1 MVYYKEFGQFLI
13 YLCRKRVAHSQYV
26 SYKNLNF
33 AADTIFASLG
43 IINSGQLDSLNQFFV
58 EYGYWG
64 MAMASFLAGTFVPF
78 SSEAV
83 MGALLVT
90 TDMNPMLTIISG
102 TIGNVMGSMFNYYI
116 GRIGSIE
123 QISRWMHI
131 KERRLVRTRN
141 YVEKKGSWIAVFSFL
156 PIFGTAISISLGILR
171 ANVWGVIFWSFV
183 GKFIRYVIV
192 ASSAVALR

>member
-1 MVYYKEFGQFLI
+1 M
-13 YLCRKRVAHSQYV
+13 
-26 SYKNLNF
+26 
-33 AADTIFASLG
+33 
-43 IINSGQLDSLNQFFV
+43 DSLNQFFI
-58 EYGYWG
+58 EYGYFG

-90 TDMNPMLTIISG
+90 TGMDPFLTIVAG
-102 TIGNVMGSMFNYYI
+102 TIGNVLGSMFNYFI

-131 KERRLVRTRN
+131 KERRLRKTRD
-141 YVEKKGSWIAVFSFL
+141 YVEKRGSWIAAFSFL

-183 GKFIRYVIV
+183 GKFIRYIIV
-192 ASSAVALR
+192 GYSAVAMR

>member
-1 MVYYKEFGQFLI
+1 M
-13 YLCRKRVAHSQYV
+13 
-26 SYKNLNF
+26 
-33 AADTIFASLG
+33 
-43 IINSGQLDSLNQFFV
+43 DSLNQFFI

-90 TDMNPMLTIISG
+90 TGMDPMLTVISG
-102 TIGNVMGSMFNYYI
+102 TIGNVLGSMFNYFI

-123 QISRWMHI
+123 QISHWMHV
-131 KERRLVRTRN
+131 KERRLRKTRD
-141 YVEKKGSWIAVFSFL
+141 YVEKRGSWLAAFSFL

-171 ANVWGVIFWSFV
+171 ANVWGIIFWSFV
-183 GKFIRYVIV
+183 GKFTRYLIV
-192 ASSAVALR
+192 AYSAVAIR

>member
-1 MVYYKEFGQFLI
+1 M
-13 YLCRKRVAHSQYV
+13 
-26 SYKNLNF
+26 
-33 AADTIFASLG
+33 
-43 IINSGQLDSLNQFFV
+43 DSLNQFFI

-90 TDMNPMLTIISG
+90 TGMDPMLTVISG
-102 TIGNVMGSMFNYYI
+102 TIGNVLGSMFNYFI

-123 QISRWMHI
+123 QISHWMHI
-131 KERRLVRTRN
+131 KERRLRKTRD
-141 YVEKKGSWIAVFSFL
+141 YVEKRGSWLAAFSFL

-183 GKFIRYVIV
+183 GKFIRYLIV
-192 ASSAVALR
+192 AYSAVAIR